1 MILSYIQIFRKSLC
15 IISDFFIEPD
25 LHPCLYTLCSS
36 SVGQSIVYQLADIR
50 GMALWYD
57 KFGVLGLSA
66 GPIQQAITAAGTFM
80 LKASELQQ
88 SVVFMSL
95 FRGEITP
102 FSSSYN
108 ISGLVPACWL
118 LFQCF

>member
-1 MILSYIQIFRKSLC
+1 MTSYIQIFRKSLC

-25 LHPCLYTLCSS
+25 LHPCFYTLCSS

-88 SVVFMSL
+88 SVVFMSIL
-95 FRGEITP
+95 LICCLCIFQQE
-102 FSSSYN
+102 FE
-108 ISGLVPACWL
+108 LVCIY
-118 LFQCF
+118 FKYF